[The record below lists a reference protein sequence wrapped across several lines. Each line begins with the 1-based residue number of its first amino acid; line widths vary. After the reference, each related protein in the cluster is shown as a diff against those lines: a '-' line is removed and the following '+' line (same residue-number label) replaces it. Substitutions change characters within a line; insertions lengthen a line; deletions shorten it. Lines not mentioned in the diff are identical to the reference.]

1 MSVSRLAIRVGTAE
15 SDTCERVE
23 GLWIHILHERPM
35 KNNTIA
41 YRVGWLIDGS
51 GESALSNRI
60 VTIEDAHFGKILADD
75 RRISEH
81 ITIVDM
87 SDCTVFPALID
98 SHVHLV
104 MSGNTEP
111 SMRQNQLT
119 NEYEE
124 RRKTIAAH
132 LLQHLRCGVV
142 AVRDGG
148 DQNGDILRYK
158 HDPANLPLP
167 LVTIAAPGRA
177 RRAPGRYGKLIG
189 IEVPPGKTLAQS
201 FFTEQSPRD
210 HLKIVNSGLN
220 SLTQF
225 GVESP
230 PQFEKEAL
238 IQAITTARQRGLP
251 TMVHANGAIPVRLAV
266 EAGCDSIEHGFF
278 MGKPNMQ
285 RMADNGVVWVPT
297 AATMKAYSDY
307 LQAQGHRS
315 DPSFAEV
322 SQQNLDHQLE
332 QIGIARQMGVT
343 LALGTDAGSPG
354 VRHGYGVK
362 MELELF
368 VAAGYRVE
376 EAIRCASRNG
386 ARLMGLH
393 DRGKI
398 APGMR
403 ADFMAVR
410 TTPDQLPADLHR
422 IAHRVVAGRP
432 IDMPEGG

>member
-1 MSVSRLAIRVGTAE
+1 
-15 SDTCERVE
+15 
-23 GLWIHILHERPM
+23 M
-35 KNNTIA
+35 KAKTTA

-51 GESALSNRI
+51 GSSAVSNRI
-60 VTIEDAHFGKILADD
+60 ITVQEGRIQNILADD
-75 RRISEH
+75 SPVYGE
-81 ITIVDM
+81 ITVVDM
-87 SDCTVFPALID
+87 SDCTVMPALID

-111 SMRQNQLT
+111 ALRQNQL
-119 NEYEE
+119 NNGYAE

-132 LLQHLRCGVV
+132 LQQHLGCGVL

-148 DQNGDILRYK
+148 DHNGDILRYK
-158 HDPANLPLP
+158 HDPANHPLP
-167 LVTIAAPGRA
+167 GVTIAAPGRA

-189 IEVPPGKTLAQS
+189 IEVPPQKTLAQS
-201 FFTEQSPRD
+201 FFSEESKRD
-210 HLKIVNSGLN
+210 HLKVVNSGLN

-230 PQFEKEAL
+230 PQFPKEAL
-238 IQAITTARQRGLP
+238 VQAVAAARQRGLP
-251 TMVHANGAIPVRLAV
+251 TMVHANGALPVKLAV
-266 EAGCDSIEHGFF
+266 EAGCSSIEHGFF
-278 MGKPNMQ
+278 MGRENMQ

-307 LQAQGHRS
+307 LQEQGHRS

-332 QIGIARQMGVT
+332 QIGIARQMGVI

-354 VRHGYGVK
+354 VRHGFGVK

-368 VAAGYRVE
+368 VAAGYSIE

-386 ARLMGLH
+386 ARLMGLL

-398 APGMR
+398 APGLR
-403 ADFMAVR
+403 ADFIAVR
-410 TTPDQLPADLHR
+410 TTPEQLPATLDR
-422 IAHRVVAGRP
+422 IALRVVNGEP
-432 IDMPEGG
+432 IAWQD